1 MERHPKTYPSY
12 LSSVNPADYPTLT
25 VPEDQKHCLPE
36 GQTTVNMT
44 WPRVNATD
52 ADGNAVSC
60 QADGGTDVSDTG
72 GQFPSGNFTV
82 NCSVANNACGE
93 TTASFLVIIA
103 GQRTPGKSNHL
114 NLYLEISTVL
124 ESWPWNIHHYFLW
137 KGENRLRPELW
148 SSCITDKLS
157 NLLSDVSWI
166 SCTRLNIK
174 PRTLLC

>member
-12 LSSVNPADYPTLT
+12 LSSVNPAVYPTLT

-60 QADGGTDVSDTG
+60 QADRGADVSDTG

-82 NCSVANNACGE
+82 NCSVANNFSCK
-93 TTASFLVIIA
+93 TTATFLVLIA
-103 GQRTPGKSNHL
+103 GQQTPGKWNYI
-114 NLYLEISTVL
+114 NLYLEI
-124 ESWPWNIHHYFLW
+124 
-137 KGENRLRPELW
+137 
-148 SSCITDKLS
+148 
-157 NLLSDVSWI
+157 
-166 SCTRLNIK
+166 
-174 PRTLLC
+174 